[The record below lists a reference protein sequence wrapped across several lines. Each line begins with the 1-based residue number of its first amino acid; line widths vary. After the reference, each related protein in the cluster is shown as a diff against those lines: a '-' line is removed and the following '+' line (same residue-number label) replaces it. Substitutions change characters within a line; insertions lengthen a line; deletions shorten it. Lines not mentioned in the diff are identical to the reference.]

1 MEFRRVLFRSEDGR
15 GQRALPAGRGPVHA
29 QGLAGGRREFLT
41 IFNPVHHARTLAMLP
56 YFAAWNRSTMMTHA
70 VTRWMGTGL
79 LALALALAACSNKV
93 EQEHAV
99 GGDGFAAAP
108 AAPRAGNGAEDMP
121 AMLAYEQHRMEEH
134 TSELQSLMR

>member
-79 LALALALAACSNKV
+79 LGLALVACSNKV

-99 GGDGFAAAP
+99 GGGGFAAGPAP
-108 AAPRAGNGAEDMP
+108 AAPRAGKGAGDRKARE
-121 AMLAYEQHRMEEH
+121 
-134 TSELQSLMR
+134 SG